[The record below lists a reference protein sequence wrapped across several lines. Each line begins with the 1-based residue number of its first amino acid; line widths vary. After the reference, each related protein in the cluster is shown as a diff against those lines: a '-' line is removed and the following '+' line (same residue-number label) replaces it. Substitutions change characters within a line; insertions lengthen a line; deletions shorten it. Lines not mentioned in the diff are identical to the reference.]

1 MKIYYYLR
9 LHIKIICRR
18 FRIIAFTFEIY
29 ALEICEMFIYKH
41 TERIEYFKKIDF
53 EKCLKSQ
60 KFLGLSVHNFQ
71 GIVF

>member
-1 MKIYYYLR
+1 
-9 LHIKIICRR
+9 
-18 FRIIAFTFEIY
+18 
-29 ALEICEMFIYKH
+29 MFIYKY
-41 TERIEYFKKIDF
+41 TERIEYLKKIDF